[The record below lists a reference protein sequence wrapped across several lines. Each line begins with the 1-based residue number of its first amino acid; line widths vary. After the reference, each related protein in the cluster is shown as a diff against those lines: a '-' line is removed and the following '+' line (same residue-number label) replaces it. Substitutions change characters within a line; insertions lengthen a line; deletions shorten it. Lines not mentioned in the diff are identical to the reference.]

1 MQPSTTLSENASAG
15 FAAADALLQW
25 VGGSPLIRL
34 SRSGEGRVLLKHE
47 GFNPSGSF
55 FDRVAQ
61 RIVAAGG
68 DRFVVDGADAFALAL
83 TVVARR
89 SGASVRVLS
98 HGPSSARLDVLLR
111 RFGADVVSVAADAAG
126 EAVSAL
132 AADGYVAVSRIQ
144 KRATVEA
151 LIDVAKEVAASG
163 VTPSLWVLPD
173 YGIPP
178 DVLRDA
184 LSVHG
189 ATPYLELIADDG
201 ETRRTLSGPDAC
213 RRSQTGQREGILL
226 SPLGAEIV
234 EAAVNA
240 APEVEGDVVA
250 LLPEGGQRYLGWW

>member
-1 MQPSTTLSENASAG
+1 MQPLTTLSESTSA
-15 FAAADALLQW
+15 AVEPADALLQW

-55 FDRVAQ
+55 FDRIAQ
-61 RIVAAGG
+61 RVVSAGG

-89 SGASVRVLS
+89 SGAAVRVLS

-111 RFGADVVSVAADAAG
+111 RFGADVVVVDETESTAAAAALVAEGYVSVAR
-126 EAVSAL
+126 V
-132 AADGYVAVSRIQ
+132 Q

-151 LIDVAKEVAASG
+151 LVDVAKEVSESG

-173 YGIPP
+173 YGVPP

-184 LSVHG
+184 LSIHG